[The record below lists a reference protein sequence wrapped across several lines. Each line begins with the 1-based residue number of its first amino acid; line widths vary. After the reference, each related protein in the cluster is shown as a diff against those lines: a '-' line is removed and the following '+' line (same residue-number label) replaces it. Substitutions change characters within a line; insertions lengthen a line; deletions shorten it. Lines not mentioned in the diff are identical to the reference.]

1 MDKYNHLTNLFRS
14 HFYQTVFEDFNSID
28 EIILDYKKDSSKNDW
43 NLLVKDIELITN
55 EEEKFILDFFDR
67 TCDGIGINSKREAIE
82 VLEKILQ
89 LLK

>member
-43 NLLVKDIELITN
+43 NLLVKDIKLIIN
-55 EEEKFILDFFDR
+55 EKKVTWKVIFDR
-67 TCDGIGINSKREAIE
+67 CNCRNLVLLQHIKWVNNFIFSKN
-82 VLEKILQ
+82 
-89 LLK
+89 